1 MNADQER
8 PLDPPDDDIDYDRE
22 EERIEQARAD
32 EIDDTWDRK
41 EKAIADE
48 VTRFIFENKGF
59 VE

>member
-32 EIDDTWDRK
+32 LVDK
-41 EKAIADE
+41 EQAIADE
-48 VTRFIFENKGF
+48 VTKFIFDNKGF
-59 VE
+59 VK